1 MWRLSLLPLLSIN
14 SRKVESKHHNR
25 RKQLCSFQLKV
36 KQNIFIKIHKYLICI
51 FIYLFFLFP
60 LSAMLLF
67 VINTTHSTP
76 GSRTKRTLKKD

>member
-1 MWRLSLLPLLSIN
+1 MWRLGLQTLLSIN
-14 SRKVESKHHNR
+14 SRKFESKHHNR

-51 FIYLFFLFP
+51 FIYFFLFP

-67 VINTTHSTP
+67 VINTIHSTP